1 MKKKAIMVFNNTS
14 SIFSGYVYQKGSE
27 RVWCVEGLIWCHTII
42 EEDDNYVLVDGTE
55 RRRF

>member
-1 MKKKAIMVFNNTS
+1 MVFNNTS